1 MALRTRTHRI
11 SHPTTNRRQPMT
23 ENLILTEVAGRV
35 AVLTINRPDKRNAL
49 NGPTRA
55 ALIAALDALRGD
67 DEIRVVVITGAGD
80 KAFIAGAD
88 IGEFEGRTPV
98 DQFRVMKGPS
108 VFDAVDAFPK
118 PVIAMINGFALGGGC
133 ELALA
138 CDIRIAADSAKLGQ
152 PEVNL
157 GIIPGGGGTQR
168 LPRLVGNG
176 NACKL
181 LFTGE
186 LIDAVEALRI
196 GLVEEVVPASQL
208 RERVL
213 ALAAT
218 IAEKSPVALQLIKEA
233 VRAAQRTSLDDG
245 LRLETTLFGVAFASG
260 DKQEGVSAFL
270 QKRKPNFTNR

>member
-1 MALRTRTHRI
+1 
-11 SHPTTNRRQPMT
+11 MT
-23 ENLILTEVAGRV
+23 DTLILRETTGRV
-35 AVLTINRPDKRNAL
+35 AFLTINRPDKRNAL

-55 ALIAALDALRGD
+55 ALITALE
-67 DEIRVVVITGAGD
+67 EIRGNDGIGVVVITGAGD
-80 KAFIAGAD
+80 KAFVAGAD

-108 VFDAVDAFPK
+108 VFDAVEAFPK

-133 ELALA
+133 ELAMA
-138 CDIRIAADSAKLGQ
+138 CDFRVAADSAKLGQ

-157 GIIPGGGGTQR
+157 GILPGGGGTQR
-168 LPRLVGNG
+168 LPRLVGTG
-176 NACKL
+176 NAYKL

-186 LIDAVEALRI
+186 LIDAGEALRI
-196 GLVEEVVPASQL
+196 GLVEEVVPAAEL
-208 RERVL
+208 RSRVM

-233 VRAAQRTSLDDG
+233 VRASVRTSLDDG

-260 DKQEGVSAFL
+260 DKQEGVKAFL
-270 QKRKPNFTNR
+270 EKRKADFTGR